1 MPSVSL
7 GAQLFADA
15 LEHQKAGRLAQAEN
29 LYKQVLAINPRHAD
43 TLHLLGVISYQ
54 SGRPQPAIELIR
66 KAIAIERK
74 KAAYHNNLG
83 RALEMLGLP
92 DQAATAYRKAIEL
105 KPDYVIAYDNLGG
118 ALWQLGQ
125 PAEAARAYRKSLDLK
140 PARPDLLNRLGLAL
154 GQAGQADEAILSFR
168 NGLAIAPGD
177 IALHNNLGNA
187 LRALGRFDESASHF
201 RKALELAPA
210 SGETYNNLGVLLLEQ
225 EQLEQAESCLCKA
238 LDLKPDYAEA
248 YRNLGNVLHKKEQFD
263 DAIACYQKSLA
274 LQPDPGGTST
284 LLTWLHY
291 SAHHTDDDIL
301 AVARNF
307 AALVE
312 RPQPARDFINRPR
325 ANRRLRI
332 GYVSADFRTHP
343 VGFFLERV
351 LKAHD
356 PAEVEIFCYSN
367 LDFADEV
374 TERLRQAAHHW
385 RSIAGMTDDAAAEM
399 IEDDAIDIL
408 VDLAGHTDGN
418 RLSLFARKPAPVQ
431 VTWLGFYGTTGL
443 SRIDYILADR
453 FVAPVGEDSCFTE
466 QGWRLPG
473 CYLCYSPHPFDIP
486 TGPFPAAA
494 NGFVTFGSFN
504 KRLKISDQT
513 IAVWAKILNQVDGSR
528 LFLKNTSMADG
539 DSRARITA
547 RFAALGIAA
556 DRLILEGH
564 SPVAEGLAAYNEVD
578 IALDPFPFG
587 GGTTTA
593 DTLWMGVPL
602 VALKGTR
609 WVGRMSQSILAALGL
624 DEWVAENTD
633 AYIAL
638 ACRLAADIPN
648 RPHLRGELRQRVES
662 STFCDGASFTR
673 GLEEAYRGMWQAWC
687 GGRND
692 GRAL

>member
-1 MPSVSL
+1 MPSLSL

-54 SGRPQPAIELIR
+54 TGRPEPAIGLIR
-66 KAIAIERK
+66 QAIAIDRK
-74 KAAYHNNLG
+74 KGPYHNNLG
-83 RALEMLGLP
+83 RALEMLGQL
-92 DQAATAYRKAIEL
+92 DAAATAYRKAIEL

-125 PAEAARAYRKSLDLK
+125 PADAARAYRKSLDLK
-140 PARPDLLNRLGLAL
+140 PGRPDICNRLGLSL
-154 GQAGQADEAILSFR
+154 GMSGRMDDAIACFR
-168 NGLAIAPGD
+168 NGLALAPGD

-187 LRALGRFDESASHF
+187 LRALGHFDEAASHF

-210 SGETYNNLGVLLLEQ
+210 SGETYSNLGVLLIERG
-225 EQLEQAESCLCKA
+225 QLEQAEACLRRA

-248 YRNLGNVLHKKEQFD
+248 YRNLGNVLHKQEQFD
-263 DAIACYQKSLA
+263 DAIACYQKSLV
-274 LQPDPGGTST
+274 LQPDVHGTST

-291 SAHHTDDDIL
+291 SQHHSDDDIL

-307 AALVE
+307 AAQVE
-312 RPQPARDFINRPR
+312 RPQPPRAFTNRPSP
-325 ANRRLRI
+325 NRRLRV

-356 PAEVEIFCYSN
+356 PAQVEIFCYSN
-367 LDFADEV
+367 TDFSDEV
-374 TERLRQAAHHW
+374 TERLQQAAHHW
-385 RSIAGMTDDAAAEM
+385 RGIAGTSDQDAAEM
-399 IEDDAIDIL
+399 IADDVIDIL
-408 VDLAGHTDGN
+408 VDLAGHTDNN
-418 RLSLFARKPAPVQ
+418 RLSLFARRPAPVQ

-443 SRIDYILADR
+443 SRIDYILTDN
-453 FVAPVGEDSCFTE
+453 FVAPADEVSRFTE
-466 QGWRLPG
+466 QPWRLPG

-486 TGPFPAAA
+486 VGPFPSIA

-504 KRLKISDQT
+504 KRLKISDET
-513 IAVWAKILNQVDGSR
+513 IAVWAKILHQVNGSR
-528 LFLKNTSMADG
+528 LFLKNTSMAEA
-539 DSRARITA
+539 DSRARLTA

-556 DRLILEGH
+556 DRLTLEGH
-564 SPVAEGLAAYNEVD
+564 SPVAEALAAYNRVD

-593 DTLWMGVPL
+593 DTVWMGVPL
-602 VALKGTR
+602 VALKGAR

-624 DEWVAENTD
+624 QEWVAENTD
-633 AYIAL
+633 DYVAL

-648 RPHLRGELRQRVES
+648 RPDLREALRTRVENS
-662 STFCDGASFTR
+662 AFCDGASFTR
-673 GLEEAYRGMWQAWC
+673 DLEEAYRGMWRRWC
-687 GGRND
+687 
-692 GRAL
+692 AAQVP